1 VFGAA
6 QLFPG
11 LLGFPGVGE
20 QPTRSGD
27 KEVSGESAVR
37 QKIIR
42 LGKNGFSK
50 RVKEDG
56 KR

>member
-1 VFGAA
+1 VIGAA

-11 LLGFPGVGE
+11 LLGFPGSCAWL
-20 QPTRSGD
+20 TRSGD
-27 KEVSGESAVR
+27 KKDSGESAVR

-42 LGKNGFSK
+42 LGKNGFSNG
-50 RVKEDG
+50 VKEDG